1 MGLEFKGFA
10 REDMRS
16 IKAPVLITQGDHDLV
31 RLEHAVE
38 MFRLIPNAKLA
49 VLPGGDHFMIWTDP
63 DKLLSPVAA
72 FLNAPVP
79 ATKSRDG
86 K

>member
-1 MGLEFKGFA
+1 
-10 REDMRS
+10 
-16 IKAPVLITQGDHDLV
+16 
-31 RLEHAVE
+31 

-63 DKLLSPVAA
+63 DQLLSPIAA
-72 FLNAPVP
+72 FLNDPVSA
-79 ATKSRDG
+79 ATSRDG